1 MFRKFNDIKPYIYA
15 WRALNLQKKPKG
27 MMIKPTILTLLL
39 ALVAL
44 MSYGQTDST
53 KVDKKVD
60 KKEKKIYVYGTV
72 ADSFT
77 KASIP
82 DVKATL
88 MREDSTVVD
97 TTRVWES
104 YSYSSGIGRSAGST
118 RWHFEISREPAKYIL
133 KLEHEN
139 YETTY
144 ADFEMK
150 QVGKRRQDIEGPK
163 VYMKKAARASHFE
176 GGNLGEVVV
185 KATKV
190 KMVWKGDTLVFNAD
204 AFNVPEGSM
213 LDGLIKQLPGVELND
228 EGEIFVN
235 GKKIDNLTLNG
246 ADFFKGKNK
255 IMLQNLPYF
264 TVKNIQ
270 VYKKQTEENKY
281 LGIDDEDKKEYTMD
295 VVLKREYSIG
305 GSANLEAGG
314 GPSEGGDWRYK
325 LKGFGLRFSDRTRAV
340 LFGGLNNINE
350 TMEYS
355 GENSSYNDKTEQSG
369 DNHFKQV
376 GGQFVYQAPEE
387 KLTNSTEVNAS
398 WQNNW
403 SENRSQSETYLNG
416 ASTFGQSEG
425 SGRNR
430 INNFSLKN
438 TLRATGKFRFYS
450 NASLTYY
457 HSRYEGEGW
466 NVSTADA
473 VMKDSINSSWYRSR
487 SKSSS
492 LYGGLYSY
500 IAYRLPSGDSFT
512 FNVQGNGNRS
522 YHPESSSFNDYTYYK
537 LGTRDT
543 RDRRTETPNYS
554 YSYSTEMTY
563 NYNLTE
569 HFRLAPSVGIGWNR
583 NHSDQHEFL
592 RDSLDFYFDAKNSYE
607 QGTQTLDRRAGLTA
621 DFNKAFEK
629 CYFGLYL
636 GFSANFQRQHMTY
649 DSEPL
654 TTSLTRHYTLLSPNV
669 YLYLFD
675 KNYDNHIFVQYYLR
689 PSTPSVTDLI
699 DRPITSDPLNI
710 FQGNPDLKKS
720 VEHHWSIGGR
730 LRNDSID
737 QTISMDLD
745 ATLTHNAR
753 TQGYTYDMTTGVR
766 TYRPENISSGNW
778 NLGSSVN
785 WTRALGKKKFWHI
798 DNGLRLSYSKSTGLA
813 SVAPTM
819 PSSPSVSYAATMS
832 QPQLSRVGTIMLNYK
847 PAIRFQKK
855 DLSVS
860 LKGDVSYRN
869 IHRNITLGS
878 QPTDV
883 WDIAYGLNGN
893 YKLPWD
899 MTVETDLTMHSR
911 RGYADHEMNDNR
923 LYWDASLTKS
933 FHQGKWVVKLR
944 GYDLLGQVSNLRYN
958 INAQG
963 RTETW
968 TNAMRRY
975 ALLTVSYRFSQ
986 KPKEKDTK

>member
-1 MFRKFNDIKPYIYA
+1 MD
-15 WRALNLQKKPKG
+15 KKA
-27 MMIKPTILTLLL
+27 ILTLLF
-39 ALVAL
+39 ALVASV
-44 MSYGQTDST
+44 SYGQTDST
-53 KVDKKVD
+53 KVEKKE

-104 YSYSSGIGRSAGST
+104 YSYSSGIGQSAGST
-118 RWHFEISREPAKYIL
+118 HWHFEVSREPAKYIL

-150 QVGKRRQDIEGPK
+150 QVSKRRQDFEGPK

-228 EGEIFVN
+228 DGEIFVN

-281 LGIDDEDKKEYTMD
+281 LGIDDENKKEYTMD

-340 LFGGLNNINE
+340 LFGGMNNINE

-369 DNHFKQV
+369 DNHFKQI

-403 SENRSQSETYLNG
+403 SESRSQSETYLNG
-416 ASTFGQSEG
+416 ASTFGQSE
-425 SGRNR
+425 STGRNR
-430 INNFSLKN
+430 ISNFSLKN
-438 TLRATGKFRFYS
+438 TLRTTGKFRFYS

-457 HSRYEGEGW
+457 NSRYEGEGW

-512 FNVQGNGNRS
+512 FNVEGNGNRS

-537 LGTRDT
+537 LGTRDI
-543 RDRRTETPNYS
+543 RDRRTETPNYT
-554 YSYSTEMTY
+554 YNFNTEVTY

-569 HFRLAPSVGIGWNR
+569 HLRIAPTIGIGTSR

-607 QGTQTLDRRAGLTA
+607 QGTQTLNRRAGLNA
-621 DFNKAFEK
+621 DFNKELEK
-629 CYFGLYL
+629 YYLGLYL

-669 YLYLFD
+669 FLYLFSKD
-675 KNYDNHIFVQYYLR
+675 NRKNITTQYYMW

-720 VEHHWSIGGR
+720 VQHQWSIDGR

-737 QTISMDLD
+737 QTISMSLNVS
-745 ATLTHNAR
+745 TTHNAQTR
-753 TQGYTYDMTTGVR
+753 GYTYDMTTGVR
-766 TYRPENISSGNW
+766 TYRPENIGSGNW
-778 NLGSSVN
+778 RLGSSFN
-785 WTRALGKKKFWHI
+785 WSRALGKKKFWHI
-798 DNGLRLSYSKSTGLA
+798 DNGLRLNYNKSTGLA
-813 SVAPTM
+813 LTTGST
-819 PSSPSVSYAATMS
+819 SGE
-832 QPQLSRVGTIMLNYK
+832 LSRVGTFTVNYI

-869 IHRNITLGS
+869 IHRNVGGDLQSPTVK

-883 WDIAYGLNGN
+883 WDIAYGINGN

-899 MTVETDLTMHSR
+899 ITFDTDLTMHSR
-911 RGYADHEMNDNR
+911 RGYTDAEMNDNR

-933 FHQGKWVVKLR
+933 FHQGKWLVKLR

-986 KPKEKDTK
+986 KPKKETDKN